1 MVLALKNGLTTM
13 RVGWFLAKREIQ
25 RSNKWAT
32 ALISLVMTLTFL
44 NLIVVRGIL
53 IGLTE
58 GAVVSNRERYSGNIF
73 ISTLT
78 DKNFIEQSFLILKY
92 IHSIP
97 GVKDVSPRYVANG
110 KVEAG
115 YRTKVSPIDQ
125 PESTG
130 AVIVGVDPE
139 TEMNVTN
146 INKYMIEGEFLTDTD
161 KDMAVLGSNLVYK
174 YTPVEQQGT
183 RALKEASVGSK
194 IRITLNGKTVE
205 VTVKGILKTKVSG
218 NDSRIFMLSEQ
229 VRQILGRDDLNVNEM
244 AVRVDPG
251 SDINLITKSIRNQG
265 FEKFA
270 KIQSSTEALPKFITD
285 VQLTFNIL
293 GNLIGSIGLVV
304 ASITIFIVIFVNAI
318 TRRKFI
324 GILKGIGI
332 NARAIQFSYVIQSG
346 IYALAGIAVGLAMI
360 YGFIKPFFDNNPIN
374 FPFSDGTMVATPDDV
389 LKRVVILI
397 VATMIAGYVPARLV
411 IRQNTLDAIL
421 GR

>member
-1 MVLALKNGLTTM
+1 MIQGLKNSLTTI
-13 RVGWFLAKREIQ
+13 RVGWFLAIREIQ
-25 RSNKWAT
+25 RNNKWAT

-58 GAVVSNRERYSGNIF
+58 GAVVSNRARYSGDIF

-78 DKNFIEQSFLILKY
+78 DKNFIEQSYLILKY

-97 GVKDVSPRYVANG
+97 GVKDVSPRYVTSG
-110 KVEAG
+110 RVEAG
-115 YRTKVSPIDQ
+115 YRTKVSPNDQ
-125 PESTG
+125 PESTNT
-130 AVIVGVDPE
+130 VIVGVDPE
-139 TEMNVTN
+139 TEINVTN
-146 INKYMIEGEFLTDTD
+146 INKYMIEGEFLSDTD
-161 KDMAVLGSNLVYK
+161 KDMVVLGSNLVYK

-183 RALKEASVGSK
+183 RALKEAGIGSK
-194 IRITLNGKTVE
+194 VRVTLNNKTIE

-244 AVRVDPG
+244 AVSVEPG
-251 SDINLITKSIRNQG
+251 TDIKLITKSIRNQG

-293 GNLIGSIGLVV
+293 GNIIGSIGLVV
-304 ASITIFIVIFVNAI
+304 ACITIFIVIFVNAI

-332 NARAIQFSYVIQSG
+332 NSRAIQFSYVIQSG
-346 IYALAGIAVGLAMI
+346 VYAITGIAVGLAFI
-360 YGFIKPFFDNNPIN
+360 YGLIKPYFDSNPIN

-389 LKRVVILI
+389 FKRVIVLI
-397 VATMIAGYVPARLV
+397 VATMIAGYIPARLV
-411 IRQNTLDAIL
+411 VRQNTLDAIL